1 MRATRSAKL
10 LAVCAAALFL
20 AFGCG
25 GTDDNETAANPDTAA
40 AAGPMTC
47 AEHEQLTD
55 DITERSA
62 RLGLEAGAG
71 DKTEDEWMPELI
83 GLMAE
88 NAANTEAA
96 HRDGLIR
103 TGFRAGS
110 KDWSEYG
117 IYGHRCGAGGDVSS
131 VFG

>member
-96 HRDGLIR
+96 HRDGCATAETVDAARQALALICDE
-103 TGFRAGS
+103 TGSTAAG
-110 KDWSEYG
+110 
-117 IYGHRCGAGGDVSS
+117 CATAGTP
-131 VFG
+131 